1 MFNTTSLAP
10 VVFAIFHVALNQA
23 NQHQHDRLETHMDS
37 GKFFWVAE
45 VLNKNQ
51 KVRSDIICFKEK
63 TLTLGLLIRR
73 RKLGKNC

>member
-1 MFNTTSLAP
+1 
-10 VVFAIFHVALNQA
+10 
-23 NQHQHDRLETHMDS
+23 MDS

-63 TLTLGLLIRR
+63 TLTLGLLIHR

>member
-1 MFNTTSLAP
+1 MDS
-10 VVFAIFHVALNQA
+10 
-23 NQHQHDRLETHMDS
+23 DS

-73 RKLGKNC
+73 GKLGKNC